1 MLSATL
7 EEPDQMLANGL
18 REDRRPKTD
27 LVLNPLFRKRRP
39 DISKIP
45 VLNPTHSDSF
55 VEDQRRDSVPDGLGV
70 RIPGFHPGGP
80 GSIPGQGAE
89 ILLPI
94 TDAV

>member
-7 EEPDQMLANGL
+7 EEQDQMLANGL
-18 REDRRPKTD
+18 REDQRPKIN

-45 VLNPTHSDSF
+45 LLNPTLSDGI
-55 VEDQRRDSVPDGLGV
+55 VHDQRRDPGIPDGLVV

-80 GSIPGQGAE
+80 GSIPGLEAR
-89 ILLPI
+89 LLQI
-94 TDAV
+94 NL